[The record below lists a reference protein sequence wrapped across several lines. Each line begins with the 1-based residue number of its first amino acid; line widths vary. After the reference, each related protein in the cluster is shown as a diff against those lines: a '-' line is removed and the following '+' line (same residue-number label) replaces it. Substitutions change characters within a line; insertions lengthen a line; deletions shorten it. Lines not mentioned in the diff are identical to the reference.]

1 MLSKENLSLSLKHN
15 NFPKSTT
22 WKNRECFLIMIRS
35 YLELL
40 LIITTY
46 LSYKLILCNILWFAL
61 NLFFYTGERLPTQF
75 VWSASKDTKV
85 PSIVAPGEC
94 YKPENKWKC
103 TEPERES
110 MTGDLMKLNDTELNY
125 INFGD
130 ETDSDNKIR
139 MKTLCFKKACFV
151 LNSLA

>member
-22 WKNRECFLIMIRS
+22 WN
-35 YLELL
+35 YDY
-40 LIITTY
+40 IITTY
-46 LSYKLILCNILWFAL
+46 LSYKLILCNTLRFAL
-61 NLFFYTGERLPTQF
+61 NLFFYTGDRLPTQF

-85 PSIVAPGEC
+85 SSIVAPGEC

-103 TEPERES
+103 TEPERER

-130 ETDSDNKIR
+130 ETDSDNTIR
-139 MKTLCFKKACFV
+139 MKTLCYKKACFV